1 MPKRKQGKH
10 DEPHHQPEQLLLLK
24 SSIIAKP
31 PYCQGTL
38 ALPNSDFTLFYG
50 TEGNAHRINL
60 STASIAQL
68 QHLTDA
74 CAPATFGVA
83 GEDVYD
89 ETYRKAGKLDNK
101 DFTIG
106 FDVNSSS
113 LVDVIRTE
121 LLVENPKKV
130 KCEDLNI
137 ELYKLNVYGK
147 DAFFKAHVDTPRS
160 ELMFGSLVIVF
171 PTPHAGGALKLRAAG
186 RQEGETTEWTFDSS
200 ALLAQQ
206 QRPSIAYVAFFSDTE
221 HEVMPVTSGHRVTI
235 TYNLYYALAGASSTS
250 SQPACVPHQ
259 ISTNEQSFKDALQAV
274 LQDESFLPNGGN
286 LMFGLRHQY
295 PLATSYQPDLK
306 EFTGVTKY
314 RDKLAAKAQGKAAA
328 KEALL
333 ALEPRLKASDGVM
346 LKVLRECALDASLKI
361 LYEALEN
368 QWSSAMSY
376 VMADRVLPLPQ
387 MDEMIEESAADYLL
401 AEGGELVQDVV
412 ALLARRA
419 AGKKS
424 RSEYDDDATPV
435 FWVTDHPGVRSG
447 KGFERTIQTY
457 GNEPALDVV
466 YWRIWI
472 FARVG
477 PVGQRETAQA

>member
-1 MPKRKQGKH
+1 MPKRKQAKQE
-10 DEPHHQPEQLLLLK
+10 EPPQRPPQLQYLK
-24 SSIIAKP
+24 SSIVAKP

-38 ALPNSDFTLFYG
+38 ALPDSDFTLFYG
-50 TEGNAHRINL
+50 TEGSAHRINL
-60 STASIAQL
+60 STATAAEL
-68 QHLTDA
+68 QHIADT

-83 GEDVYD
+83 GQDVYD

-101 DFTIG
+101 DFMIG
-106 FDVNSSS
+106 FDVSRSS

-121 LLVENPKKV
+121 LLVENPKRTV
-130 KCEDLNI
+130 KYEDANI

-171 PTPHAGGALKLRAAG
+171 PTPHEGGALKLRAAG

-250 SQPACVPHQ
+250 SQPAGVPHQ
-259 ISTNEQSFKDALQAV
+259 ISTNERSFKDALQAV

-306 EFTGVTKY
+306 EFTG
-314 RDKLAAKAQGKAAA
+314 
-328 KEALL
+328 ALL

-361 LYEALEN
+361 LYEALET

-477 PVGQRETAQA
+477 PVAQRETA